1 VPSEKQKIEANMGT
15 EKRKPQVLVEA
26 AGLTDVGHERDS
38 NEDAFL
44 IATLQRTM
52 VVHDASQGAQGWFQ
66 GEPAGT
72 LLIVAD
78 GMGGQ
83 GGGDVA
89 SRTAVTSVADYLL
102 NVMSWAKVSPVDT
115 AARVSQTGLRAQ
127 LSSALV
133 ASDKTVKSAGAY
145 TSTPHM
151 GTTLTV
157 ALVLWPAL
165 YVAHVGDTRCY
176 LLQSGLLR
184 RLTTDHN
191 LAQRVVDES
200 PVTIDP
206 PAHLQNILWNA
217 LGGTDELPQP
227 EVAKVELLPGARLLL
242 CSDGLNKHVTDAQ
255 IKRVLEGPGSCAS
268 RCAQLVELANA
279 GGGTDNI
286 TAIVA
291 ELLPA
296 GTAPAAQTG

>member
-1 VPSEKQKIEANMGT
+1 MRSENRQGT
-15 EKRKPQVLVEA
+15 ERLGSDQRQAPVRVES

-52 VVHDASQGAQGWFQ
+52 VVHDASPVAHGWFQ

-83 GGGDVA
+83 GGGAVA

-102 NVMSWAKVSPVDT
+102 NVMSWAKVTSVDP

-145 TSTPHM
+145 SSTPHM

-176 LLQSGLLR
+176 LLQAGVLR

-191 LAQRVVDES
+191 MAQRVVDES
-200 PVTIDP
+200 PVLIDP

-227 EVAKVELLPGARLLL
+227 EVAKVPLQLGDRLLL

-255 IKRVLEGPGSCAS
+255 IKTVLEGPGSCAA
-268 RCAQLVELANA
+268 RCAHLVELANA
-279 GGGTDNI
+279 AGGTDNI
-286 TAIVA
+286 TAVVA
-291 ELLPA
+291 DLLPA
-296 GTAPAAQTG
+296 S

>member
-1 VPSEKQKIEANMGT
+1 MRVD
-15 EKRKPQVLVEA
+15 A

-52 VVHDASQGAQGWFQ
+52 VVHDASPVAQGWFQ

-72 LLIVAD
+72 LLVVAD

-83 GGGDVA
+83 GGGAVA
-89 SRTAVTSVADYLL
+89 SRTAVNSVADYLL
-102 NVMSWAKVSPVDT
+102 NVMSWAKVSSVDP

-133 ASDKTVKSAGAY
+133 ASDMTVKTAGAS

-176 LLQSGLLR
+176 LLQSGVLR

-191 LAQRVVDES
+191 MAQRVVDES
-200 PVTIDP
+200 PGMIDP

-227 EVAKVELLPGARLLL
+227 EVAKVSLQLGDKLLL

-255 IKRVLEGPGSCAS
+255 IKRVLEGPDSCAA

-279 GGGTDNI
+279 AGGTDNI
-286 TAIVA
+286 TALVA

-296 GTAPAAQTG
+296 ST

>member
-1 VPSEKQKIEANMGT
+1 MD
-15 EKRKPQVLVEA
+15 A

-52 VVHDASQGAQGWFQ
+52 VVHDASQGAHGWFQ

-102 NVMSWAKVSPVDT
+102 NVMSWAKVTSVDP

-176 LLQSGLLR
+176 LLQSGALR
-184 RLTTDHN
+184 QLTTDHN
-191 LAQRVVDES
+191 MAQRVVDES
-200 PVTIDP
+200 PGPIDP

-217 LGGTDELPQP
+217 LGGTDELPRP
-227 EVAKVELLPGARLLL
+227 EVAKVPLQLGDKLLL

-255 IKRVLEGPGSCAS
+255 IKRVLQSPGSCAS

-291 ELLPA
+291 ELQPA
-296 GTAPAAQTG
+296 GAAPAA

>member
-1 VPSEKQKIEANMGT
+1 MKQGT
-15 EKRKPQVLVEA
+15 EKRTPPVQVEA

-52 VVHDASQGAQGWFQ
+52 VVHDASQGAHGWFQ

-72 LLIVAD
+72 LLLVAD

-89 SRTAVTSVADYLL
+89 RRTAVNSVADYLL
-102 NVMSWAKVSPVDT
+102 NVMSWAKVSTVDP

-133 ASDKTVKSAGAY
+133 ASDQTVKSAGAQ

-165 YVAHVGDTRCY
+165 YVAPVGDTRCF
-176 LLQSGLLR
+176 LLQSGQLR

-191 LAQRVVDES
+191 LAQRVGDES
-200 PVTIDP
+200 PVSIDP

-217 LGGTDELPQP
+217 VGGSDALPQP
-227 EVAKVELLPGARLLL
+227 EVAKVQLLAGDKLLL
-242 CSDGLNKHVTDAQ
+242 CSDGLNKHVSDAE
-255 IKRVLEGPGSCAS
+255 IKRVLESPGSCAS

-279 GGGTDNI
+279 GGGSDNI
-286 TAIVA
+286 TVIVA
-291 ELLPA
+291 ELQSA
-296 GTAPAAQTG
+296 SAAPTQIG